1 MSIHELDLTALPL
14 LHTTAGWV
22 NAIGTGTAI
31 AAVAFYNALGS
42 LVYIGT
48 GGGTF
53 INRRFSRAT
62 TVYADS
68 EPFFIYTVGRVKV
81 PIFFILTNIKVTSKT
96 GITVLPP
103 GFIPPPGFPF
113 PFPPPLPAIA
123 DVEAAPPA
131 NETGATPPV
140 RMVTTVDAP
149 VAEAETTPTGAL
161 TIINDESRR
170 FLVKRPEDLLAFV
183 VSMGDD
189 VPAGLTELPA
199 AAVYVE
205 GDAPCFLCDVKPAPS
220 TARVSG
226 NNTCQVVDG
235 CEGKTPAE
243 RVSAAQSKATGPLP
257 SLEVN
262 GVHLLWR
269 TVTLYCDGGKSGG
282 SSCSSREAKQALRE
296 TLRNYFGAHD
306 MTYSLQVDDAN
317 TSLEPLL
324 GRKNVEMPIDPPEPL
339 DDMPKCADAG
349 RFQVGNCL
357 NVSESLWMNVN
368 SQLLKIL
375 HAI

>member
-1 MSIHELDLTALPL
+1 MYLTSLPR
-14 LHTTAGWV
+14 LHITAGWV
-22 NAIGTGTAI
+22 NAIETRTAI
-31 AAVAFYNALGS
+31 AAVALYNALGS
-42 LVYIGT
+42 LAYIAT

-53 INRRFSRAT
+53 INRRFTRA
-62 TVYADS
+62 VVVFADS
-68 EPFFIYTVGRVKV
+68 EPFVIYTVGQVKV
-81 PIFFILTNIKVTSKT
+81 PIFLLFTNILVTSET
-96 GITVLPP
+96 GITPLSVSVPPPAGLPLPP
-103 GFIPPPGFPF
+103 I
-113 PFPPPLPAIA
+113 PAIA

-131 NETGATPPV
+131 NETGAPPAV

-149 VAEAETTPTGAL
+149 VAAEMTLTGAL

-183 VSMGDD
+183 ISMGDD

-199 AAVYVE
+199 AMVHVE

-220 TARVSG
+220 SAHISG

-235 CEGKTPAE
+235 CEGNTPAE

-257 SLEVN
+257 SLDVN

-269 TVTLYCDGGKSGG
+269 TVMLYCDGGKSGS
-282 SSCSSREAKQALRE
+282 SSCSGREAKQALRE
-296 TLRNYFGAHD
+296 TLRKYFGAHD

-317 TSLEPLL
+317 TSLEPRL
-324 GRKNVEMPIDPPEPL
+324 GRKNLEMPIDPPEPL

-349 RFQVGNCL
+349 RFQVGKRL
-357 NVSESLWMNVN
+357 HGSDRVQVS
-368 SQLLKIL
+368 I
-375 HAI
+375 